1 MTTNTRKSTRILVSS
16 IAALLVA
23 AAIPSHAA
31 TLTWDNGATT
41 GNWNTTDANFTGSAW
56 TIGNTALFGGAGSE
70 TVTINTAGISAS
82 GVTFNVTGDT
92 IAQSG
97 GNNLTLAGGNVVTV
111 GSGLTAT
118 ISAPLAGTAGVQ
130 VEGGGTL
137 NLTGVSTIDGGGTG
151 TLGLVVGSTSANN
164 TVNLNSGGTMGT
176 ITANRRVL
184 TIGGSTFGG
193 NSVVISTPGTLATP
207 SFNASG
213 NGTLPSIG
221 VSSSNNSLLVN
232 SGAFVAQTNGGGTN
246 TWTMGTN
253 AGADSNSVTVTG
265 TGSTIQF
272 GSNQAFNVGSAG
284 SSNTVTVS
292 AGGTFNTRRFLV
304 GANGGD
310 TNSVTVTGTGSVITT
325 SGVATPSTNALMEIG
340 TTAGSNG
347 NYISVA
353 AGGAFNFYG
362 QGNQRNFSI
371 GRAGDNNYLEVTGS
385 TSTFTANWDIGSN
398 NEVPLSVGG
407 FVGTA
412 GHTITDGGTGN
423 HLDIYAGGTM
433 ISNTSLYVMGTSSA
447 LNLGNGVSIST
458 ATVGAATG
466 GTSAY
471 AAGVFLKN
479 ATDAL
484 NINGGRLIAGA
495 NGALVS
501 GAGAITLNGA
511 AFLSTAQAASTVSA
525 PISGVG
531 SLTKEGAG
539 TLTLSGTN
547 TYTGDT
553 SILAGILSIGL
564 PYLDDLADVYMT
576 TGGLFNLNTAAASD
590 TIDQL
595 FFDGV
600 PQAAGTWGSLS
611 SAATFQN
618 DTFFSGT
625 GVLTVTTGVV
635 PEPASLGLLALGTLG
650 LLGRRRRVA

>member
-1 MTTNTRKSTRILVSS
+1 MMKNRKAAHILASS

-23 AAIPSHAA
+23 TTLPTKAA
-31 TLTWDNGATT
+31 TLTWDNGAAT
-41 GNWNTTDANFTGSAW
+41 GNWNTTDANFTGAW
-56 TIGNTALFGGAGSE
+56 TNGNTALFGGAGSE
-70 TVTINTAGISAS
+70 TVTINTAGISAN

-164 TVNLNSGGTMGT
+164 TVNLNSSGTMGT

-184 TIGGSTFGG
+184 TIGGSTFGS

-213 NGTLPSIG
+213 SGTQPSIG

-253 AGADSNSVTVTG
+253 AGANSNSVTVTG

-325 SGVATPSTNALMEIG
+325 SGVAAPNTNALMEIG

-362 QGNQRNFSI
+362 QGNGRNFSI

-385 TSTFTANWDIGSN
+385 TSTFTANWDIGTN

-412 GHTITDGGTGN
+412 SHTITDGGTGN

-511 AFLSTAQAASTVSA
+511 GTFDTAFAGSTIST
-525 PISGVG
+525 PISGIGSFTKEGVG
-531 SLTKEGAG
+531 SLSLSGSNTYSGDTSVLAG
-539 TLTLSGTN
+539 TLSIAAASLS
-547 TYTGDT
+547 
-553 SILAGILSIGL
+553 
-564 PYLDDLADVYMT
+564 DLADVYLYAGST
-576 TGGLFNLNTAAASD
+576 FNLGYASTD
-590 TIDQL
+590 IIDS
-595 FFDGV
+595 FFIDGV
-600 PQAAGTWGSLS
+600 AQNTGIWGALGSG
-611 SAATFQN
+611 ATYETN
-618 DTFFSGT
+618 LLTGT
-625 GVLTVTTGVV
+625 GTLTVTTAAV
-635 PEPASLGLLALGTLG
+635 PEPTSVALAAMGSLGLLAL
-650 LLGRRRRVA
+650 RRRRSSGV